1 MKLLSI
7 LSLPYLLP
15 IDVTIV
21 LFFKIYEKLPDIQ
34 RELKNS
40 FLRFISFLQSL
51 LVKIDSKHYFYSAKF
66 SCELSVKEFDY
77 TTEEN
82 LTRVR
87 TKSNSKSFV
96 NKNDT
101 PFVNNNNNS
110 DVAKESKTVD
120 TKAEK
125 KIELEKCRKIS
136 YAGRELNRSNRPCY
150 RRKSMIEM
158 GNKVLPPE
166 RVISQLNFDFKLD
179 VKDPKLDTTTTSS
192 NDEKSDILDAPNLVK
207 NNTID
212 NTKVL
217 DIDISEI
224 DQNNA
229 IEIANKALDWE
240 KEFLEKCHDQLQD
253 SDGSF
258 DKMIE
263 ITRKNDAVM
272 AYYYTDENNKV
283 KFTELFKIKDDDL
296 NKTNDNQNDKDI
308 GDGLLENN
316 NVSSLSSETTKRQ
329 RKSMA
334 FVD

>member
-77 TTEEN
+77 TAEEN
-82 LTRVR
+82 LTRLR
-87 TKSNSKSFV
+87 TKSNSKSFL
-96 NKNDT
+96 NKIDT
-101 PFVNNNNNS
+101 PFVNNDNNN
-110 DVAKESKTVD
+110 DVTNESKNVD
-120 TKAEK
+120 VKTEK
-125 KIELEKCRKIS
+125 KIKLEKHRKIS

-179 VKDPKLDTTTTSS
+179 VKDPKSETAST
-192 NDEKSDILDAPNLVK
+192 NAEHSDILDAPSLVK
-207 NNTID
+207 NNID
-212 NTKVL
+212 NKVL

-253 SDGSF
+253 SNGSF

-296 NKTNDNQNDKDI
+296 NRLNDKKQMTYHNNDKDV

-316 NVSSLSSETTKRQ
+316 LSSLS
-329 RKSMA
+329 
-334 FVD
+334 